1 MKRNSA
7 EAAFNDVMRG
17 IEAGD
22 DPRLAIAKLNTKIID
37 FQRAGQEV
45 PARLLRLSRDL
56 ATECAVQ
63 SQGR

>member
-1 MKRNSA
+1 MKRVCPD
-7 EAAFNDVMRG
+7 AAFNDVIRG
-17 IEAGD
+17 LDAGD
-22 DPRLAIAKLNTKIID
+22 DPRLAIARLNAKIID

-45 PARLLRLSRDL
+45 PPRLLRLSKQL